1 MEVHYGKIIL
11 FRDHHP
17 TTLVSCFQLSGVLF
31 ILAFIHY
38 KTHSYFHMALE
49 IQHNIPLTPLTTIK
63 LGGIAQHYVQCSST
77 EDIVEALAYAQE
89 HSLAVHILGGG
100 SNTIFPDAG
109 FQGLVIHIQ
118 LRGIT
123 TQQDGDSVI
132 LTAQAG
138 ENWDDVVT
146 YTIQNNLQ
154 GIECLSGI
162 PGSTGGTPYQNVGAY
177 GQEVAQTI
185 TCVVAINRTTR
196 MAQEFSGEECAFAYR
211 TSRFKTTDK
220 DNYIITAVSFRLTPN
235 GTPTLR
241 YPELQQAVGDTVASG
256 KEGLMQVRNAVLA
269 LRKKKSMALD
279 ANDPNTISCG
289 SFFTNPI
296 VSASAFSDLQQRAGQ
311 DVPAYAAGD
320 DFKLSAAWLIEHAG
334 FTKGMK
340 HGNVGIS
347 EHHSLALVNAGG
359 TATEL
364 LDFARSIQDAVHS
377 TFGIRLE
384 FEPVVV

>member
-1 MEVHYGKIIL
+1 
-11 FRDHHP
+11 
-17 TTLVSCFQLSGVLF
+17 
-31 ILAFIHY
+31 
-38 KTHSYFHMALE
+38 MALE
-49 IQHNIPLTPLTTIK
+49 IQNNIPLTPLTTIK
-63 LGGIAQHYVQCSST
+63 LGGAAQHYAVCSRV
-77 EDIVEALAYAQE
+77 EDIAEALAYAQE

-118 LRGIT
+118 LRGIA
-123 TQQDGDSVI
+123 TQQDGDGVI

-146 YTIQNNLQ
+146 YAIENNLQ

-177 GQEVAQTI
+177 GQDVAQTI
-185 TCVVAINRTTR
+185 TRVVAIERTTR
-196 MAQEFSGEECAFAYR
+196 MPQEFSGEECAFAYR

-220 DNYIITAVSFRLTPN
+220 DNYIITAVSFRLMPN

-269 LRKKKSMALD
+269 LRKKKSMVLD

-296 VSASAFSDLQQRAGQ
+296 ISATDFSTLQERAGQ
-311 DVPAYAAGD
+311 DVPAYATGD

-347 EHHSLALVNAGG
+347 ENHSLALVNAGG

-364 LDFARSIQDAVHS
+364 LEFARSIQDAVHS
-377 TFGIRLE
+377 TFGISLE
-384 FEPVVV
+384 FEPIVV